1 MWMTSRSV
9 THFDRSPQLREQ
21 WGPGGFFDGPRSRAT
36 VHRRM
41 TTAGDRSNAAP
52 LRIVADANLD
62 PHPFPSTVL
71 SFRTVYRQ
79 YFDFVWSS
87 ARRFGVQAEAMDD
100 LVQEVF
106 IVIHSKLEALE
117 KPEALRSWIYGVVR
131 RVASNHRRALQ
142 TQTAAGILVGSYA
155 ETESKEP
162 TPFEHLKTNA
172 DLEFLASLLAELDEA
187 KREVFALVELD
198 ELTVPEAAEVLEIP
212 LNTAYSRLRAA
223 RLAFEAALA
232 RRRQLSKG
240 T

>member
-1 MWMTSRSV
+1 
-9 THFDRSPQLREQ
+9 
-21 WGPGGFFDGPRSRAT
+21 
-36 VHRRM
+36 M
-41 TTAGDRSNAAP
+41 TTAGDSSNAAR
-52 LRIVADANLD
+52 LGVVGDASSE
-62 PHPFPSTVL
+62 PHPFPTTL
-71 SFRTVYRQ
+71 PSFQTVYRQ

-87 ARRFGVQAEAMDD
+87 TRRFGVQPEAMDA

-106 IVIHSKLEALE
+106 IVVHSKLEALE

-142 TQTAAGILVGSYA
+142 TQTAAGILVGPYA
-155 ETESKEP
+155 ETESNEP
-162 TPFEHLKTNA
+162 TPFERLKTNA
-172 DLEFLASLLAELDEA
+172 DLELLASLLAELDEA
-187 KREVFALVELD
+187 KREIFALVELD
-198 ELTVPEAAEVLEIP
+198 ELTVPEAAEVLQIP